1 MEAKYPLQLF
11 SLSVYFHVYGQ
22 QAGCCFMF
30 PCGTPEI
37 LLCVRNLEGM
47 MEDAGNLNTTTAN
60 CTTWIHHVI
69 YSYSLFKKKEKKVL
83 NGAVKDFKAK
93 TYN

>member
-1 MEAKYPLQLF
+1 
-11 SLSVYFHVYGQ
+11 
-22 QAGCCFMF
+22 
-30 PCGTPEI
+30 
-37 LLCVRNLEGM
+37 
-47 MEDAGNLNTTTAN
+47 MEDAGNLNTTSAN

-69 YSYSLFKKKEKKVL
+69 YSYSLFKKKGKKVL